1 MSFQTGEIVLYG
13 TEGICKVIGTEEKR
27 FGQEALMYY
36 VLESV
41 GKGSRI
47 FVPFSNPTL
56 VGRIR
61 RPLCGD
67 EMQVLFASLASL
79 EEIVW
84 IANDRERKTAYAAL
98 VANGKTADLLALM
111 KTVQNRRAA
120 MAEMGKK
127 LYASDDR
134 CYRDARA
141 LLVAEMTVS
150 LGVDTEGANAALAEL
165 RADFALNE

>member
-27 FGQEALMYY
+27 FGAEALMYY

-61 RPLCGD
+61 RPLSGD
-67 EMQVLFASLASL
+67 QMQSLFASLSDL
-79 EEIVW
+79 GEITW
-84 IANDRERKTAYAAL
+84 IANDRERKTTYMAL
-98 VANGKTADLLALM
+98 VANGKTEDLLALM

-120 MAEMGKK
+120 LAEMGKK

-134 CYRDARA
+134 CYRDARS
-141 LLVAEMTVS
+141 LLVAEMTLS
-150 LGVDTEGANAALAEL
+150 LALDAERANAALAAL
-165 RADFALNE
+165 REDFALNE